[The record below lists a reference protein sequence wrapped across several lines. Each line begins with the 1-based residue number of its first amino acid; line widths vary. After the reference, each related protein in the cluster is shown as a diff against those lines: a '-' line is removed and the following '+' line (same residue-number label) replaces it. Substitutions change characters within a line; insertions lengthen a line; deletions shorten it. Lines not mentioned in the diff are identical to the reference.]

1 MFLIRYIKKSHIRG
15 SMLLSVMVF
24 SAIAITL
31 VSGVVG
37 WTQTT
42 LTLSRRAYYREQAF
56 QIAEAGID
64 YYRWHLAHNK
74 NDFQDGTGQ
83 PGPYT
88 HDFEDKNGVVIGQFI
103 LTITPPPVGSTVVV
117 VKSEGVVSAEPTIS
131 RTIQAKLAIP
141 SFAKWA
147 VVANDTMRFG
157 EGTETFGP
165 IHSNGGI
172 RFDGLAHN
180 VVSSTVSSY
189 DDPDHD
195 ESGAEKLEYGVH
207 THLKPPPQSGSYV
220 QYVSAEMPPAVPAT
234 RSDVFLAGRQFP
246 VAPADFT
253 GITANLSQIKSS
265 AQSGGR
271 YFAASG
277 YQGYRILLKTND
289 TFDLYRVTNLS
300 TVSNGCGQNQT
311 ANSQDGWGT
320 WSIRAN
326 NGQTLL
332 GNYAFPANGL
342 IFVEDNLWV
351 EGTINT
357 ARLTIAAGR
366 FPDNANTRKSITI
379 NNDLKYTNYD
389 GQDVIALIAQKN
401 INVGFVSE
409 DDLSIDAAL
418 VAQNG
423 NVGRYYYSSSCST
436 YYDRNILRLYGMIA
450 TNQRYGFA
458 YANSGGQHVSG
469 YEDRILTYDANLLYA
484 PPPSFPL
491 ASDSYSTI
499 SWEEIE

>member
-1 MFLIRYIKKSHIRG
+1 
-15 SMLLSVMVF
+15 MLLGVMVF
-24 SAIAITL
+24 SSIAITL
-31 VSGVVG
+31 VAGFVG

-42 LTLSRRAYYREQAF
+42 MKLVRNSYYKEQAF

-88 HDFEDKNGVVIGQFI
+88 HDFEDKNGNVIGQFI
-103 LTITPPPVGSTVVV
+103 LTITPPPVGSTVVTI
-117 VKSEGVVSAEPTIS
+117 SSQGVVTDAPTIS

-195 ESGAEKLEYGVH
+195 DSGAEKLEFGVH
-207 THLKPPPQSGSYV
+207 THVKPPPQTGSYV
-220 QYVSAEMPPAVPAT
+220 QYVAAERPPLTPAV
-234 RSDVFLAGRQFP
+234 RSDVFMAGRQFP
-246 VAPADFT
+246 VSPADFT
-253 GITANLSQIKSS
+253 GITANLSQIKAS
-265 AQSGGR
+265 AQSAGR
-271 YFAASG
+271 YFAGSG
-277 YQGYRILLKTND
+277 QLGYRILLKTND

-300 TVSNGCGQNQT
+300 TISGGCSQN
-311 ANSQDGWGT
+311 SSGEDGWGT

-326 NGQTLL
+326 NGQTFV
-332 GNYAFPANGL
+332 GNYAFPSNGL

-351 EGTINT
+351 EGTIST
-357 ARLTIAAGR
+357 ARLTIAAGS
-366 FPDNANTRKSITI
+366 FPDNASTRKSITV

-389 GQDVIALIAQKN
+389 GQDVISLIAQKN

-409 DDLSIDAAL
+409 NDLQIDAAL
-418 VAQNG
+418 IAQNG
-423 NVGRYYYSSSCST
+423 RVGRYYYSSSCST
-436 YYDRNILRLYGMIA
+436 YYNRSILRLYGMIA
-450 TNQRYGFA
+450 TNKRYGFA
-458 YANSGGQHVSG
+458 FANSGGQHVSG
-469 YEDRILTYDANLLYA
+469 YIDRVLTYDANLLYA

-491 ASDSYSTI
+491 TSDSYSMI

>member
-1 MFLIRYIKKSHIRG
+1 MVRILEKTTKKVRGAMLIG
-15 SMLLSVMVF
+15 VVVF
-24 SAIAITL
+24 SSIAIAL
-31 VSGVVG
+31 VAGFVG
-37 WTQTT
+37 WTQSTMA
-42 LTLSRRAYYREQAF
+42 LSRHTIYREQAF

-74 NDFQDGTGQ
+74 NDFKDGTNSN
-83 PGPYT
+83 GPYT
-88 HDFEDKNGVVIGQFI
+88 HEFKDENGNVVGHFI
-103 LTITPPPVGSTVVV
+103 LTITPPVTGSTVVTIR
-117 VKSEGVVSAEPTIS
+117 SEGTVVADPSAS
-131 RTIQAKLAIP
+131 RIIQTKLAIP

-180 VVSSTVSSY
+180 LVTSTVSSY

-195 ESGAEKLEYGVH
+195 ESGADKLEFGVH
-207 THLKPPPQSGSYV
+207 THVKPPPQTGSYV
-220 QYVSAEMPPAVPAT
+220 QYVAAETPPATPQART
-234 RSDVFLAGRQFP
+234 DVFMAGRQFP
-246 VAPADFT
+246 VASADFN
-253 GITANLSQIKSS
+253 GITSSLSQIKTS
-265 AQSGGR
+265 AQSSGR

-277 YQGYRILLKTND
+277 YQGYRIVLKTND

-300 TVSNGCGQNQT
+300 TVTNGCSQN
-311 ANSQDGWGT
+311 SSGEDEWGT
-320 WSIRAN
+320 WSIRSN
-326 NGQTLL
+326 NGQVLL
-332 GNYAFPANGL
+332 GNYAFPSNGL
-342 IFVEDNLWV
+342 IFVEDNLWID
-351 EGTINT
+351 GTINT

-379 NNDLKYTNYD
+379 NNDLKYTNYN
-389 GQDVIALIAQKN
+389 GTDVISLIAQKN

-409 DDLSIDAAL
+409 DDLQIDAAL

-423 NVGRYYYSSSCST
+423 RVGRYYYSSACST
-436 YYDRNILRLYGMIA
+436 YYTRSILRLYGMIA
-450 TNQRYGFA
+450 SNQRYGFA
-458 YANSGGQHVSG
+458 FANSGGQHVSG
-469 YEDRILTYDANLLYA
+469 YEDRVITYDANLLYA

-491 ASDSYSTI
+491 TSDSYSTI

>member
-1 MFLIRYIKKSHIRG
+1 MLI
-15 SMLLSVMVF
+15 SVVVF
-24 SAIAITL
+24 SSIAITL
-31 VSGVVG
+31 VAGFVA
-37 WTQTT
+37 WTQST
-42 LTLSRRAYYREQAF
+42 LKLSRHTLYREQAF

-88 HDFEDKNGVVIGQFI
+88 HNFEDKNGNVIGHFI
-103 LTITPPPVGSTVVV
+103 LTITPPVTGSTVVTI
-117 VKSEGVVSAEPTIS
+117 KSQGVVLDDPSAS
-131 RTIQAKLAIP
+131 RTIQTKLAIP

-180 VVSSTVSSY
+180 VVTSTVASY

-195 ESGAEKLEYGVH
+195 ESGAERLEYGVH
-207 THLKPPPQSGSYV
+207 THVKPPPQTGSYT
-220 QYVSAEMPPAVPAT
+220 QYVAAEMPPASPQART
-234 RSDVFLAGRQFP
+234 DVFLAGRQFP
-246 VAPADFT
+246 VASADFT

-265 AQSGGR
+265 AQSSGR

-277 YQGYRILLKTND
+277 YQGYRIVLKTND

-300 TVSNGCGQNQT
+300 TVSNGCSQNSSGE
-311 ANSQDGWGT
+311 AGWGT
-320 WSIRAN
+320 WSIRSN
-326 NGQTLL
+326 NGQVLL
-332 GNYAFPANGL
+332 GNYTFPSNGL
-342 IFVEDNLWV
+342 IFVEDNLWID
-351 EGTINT
+351 GTING

-389 GQDVIALIAQKN
+389 GTDTIALIAQNN

-409 DDLSIDAAL
+409 DDLQIDAAL
-418 VAQNG
+418 IAQNG
-423 NVGRYYYSSSCST
+423 RVGRYYYSSSCST
-436 YYDRNILRLYGMIA
+436 YYDRSVLRLYGMIA
-450 TNQRYGFA
+450 TNLRYGFA
-458 YANSGGQHVSG
+458 FANNGGQHVSG
-469 YEDRILTYDANLLYA
+469 YEDRIITYDANLLYA

-491 ASDSYSTI
+491 TSDSYSTI

>member
-1 MFLIRYIKKSHIRG
+1 MHIRSTHTHIKKRG
-15 SMLLSVMVF
+15 TMLLGVVVF
-24 SAIAITL
+24 SSIAITL
-31 VSGVVG
+31 VAGFVG

-42 LTLSRRAYYREQAF
+42 MKLVRNSYYKEQAF

-83 PGPYT
+83 AGPYT
-88 HDFEDKNGVVIGQFI
+88 HDFEDKNGNVIGQFI
-103 LTITPPPVGSTVVV
+103 LTITPPPTGSTVVTI
-117 VKSEGVVSAEPTIS
+117 SSRGVVTDAPTIS

-195 ESGAEKLEYGVH
+195 ESGSERLEYGVH
-207 THLKPPPQSGSYV
+207 THVKPPPQSGSYV
-220 QYVSAEMPPAVPAT
+220 QYVSAEMPPATPSA
-234 RSDVFLAGRQFP
+234 RSDVFMAGRQFP
-246 VAPADFT
+246 VSPADFT
-253 GITANLSQIKSS
+253 GITANLSQIKTS

-271 YFAASG
+271 YFASSG

-300 TVSNGCGQNQT
+300 TITNGCSQN
-311 ANSQDGWGT
+311 SSGEDGWGT
-320 WSIRAN
+320 WSIRSN

-332 GNYAFPANGL
+332 GNYTFPSNGL

-366 FPDNANTRKSITI
+366 FPDNAGLRKSITI

-389 GQDVIALIAQKN
+389 GRDVLALIAQKN

-409 DDLSIDAAL
+409 DDLQIDSAL
-418 VAQNG
+418 IAQNG
-423 NVGRYYYSSSCST
+423 RVGRYFYSSSCST
-436 YYDRNILRLYGMIA
+436 YYDRSVLRLYGMIA

-458 YANSGGQHVSG
+458 YANSGGQHTSG
-469 YEDRILTYDANLLYA
+469 YIDRILTYDANLLYA

-491 ASDSYSTI
+491 TSDSYSTI